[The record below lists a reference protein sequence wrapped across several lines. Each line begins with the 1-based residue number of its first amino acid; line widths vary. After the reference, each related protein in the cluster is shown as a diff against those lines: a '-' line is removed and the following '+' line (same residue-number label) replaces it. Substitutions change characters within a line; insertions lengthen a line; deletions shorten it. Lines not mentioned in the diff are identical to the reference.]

1 MTTTL
6 ASGDFGDM
14 GGDFGGGDFGDVG
27 SDFGDVGDVGDFG
40 DATFDAPEA
49 DLSAETELPLLDD
62 AFDAAPLE
70 APAEEWATPDAADA
84 EVDLTDGLGVEAS
97 ADELALESEAAPPTD
112 TTDEPLDLADG
123 LDLEAETDTLA
134 EEQATLEAEEQA
146 ALEAEEQATLE
157 AEEQAALEAEEQ
169 ATLEAE
175 EQATLEAEEQ
185 ATLEAEEQAAL
196 EAEEQAADEVE
207 PQYTD
212 PRHEKGEALESGYH
226 NYLEN
231 QDNLVVLPRHDLVT
245 TPGFDTVYYN
255 KDTGHVSVVEG
266 KNYGSEE
273 HPGYVSDISA
283 WREDRWNKNMDTTRE
298 QIEHSS
304 LPDDVKDGMM
314 AAIYNG
320 AVDRELVIGKDT
332 RVSDARLDEN
342 QVGRLVQFD
351 PAAGDLLRVHE
362 VPKGK

>member
-27 SDFGDVGDVGDFG
+27 SDFGDVGDFG

-146 ALEAEEQATLE
+146 ALEAEEQA
-157 AEEQAALEAEEQ
+157 
-169 ATLEAE
+169 
-175 EQATLEAEEQ
+175 
-185 ATLEAEEQAAL
+185 
-196 EAEEQAADEVE
+196 ADEVE

-266 KNYGSEE
+266 KNYGSGGP
-273 HPGYVSDISA
+273 PGHLSDINA
-283 WREDRWNKNMDTTRE
+283 WRENRRNKNMDTTRE

-304 LPDDVKDGMM
+304 LRDDVKDGMM

-320 AVDRELVIGKDT
+320 AVARELVRGRDP